1 MPVNRREHILILVV
15 LLCVGALG
23 GDRLAINPLLRVWNA
38 RAKRI
43 TELERSIN
51 HGALLVNREQ
61 ALTERW
67 GEMKAQSRS
76 RETSAT
82 ENEVLSS
89 VSHWAAASELSV
101 TSLKPRWILD
111 EEECRKLE
119 IQVSTSGK
127 LASVARFLY
136 ELEVDPQ
143 ALKVEDVEL
152 TARDNAGQALTCD
165 VRFTRLVLEGNK
177 P

>member
-1 MPVNRREHILILVV
+1 
-15 LLCVGALG
+15 VGALG
-23 GDRLAINPLLRVWNA
+23 GDRLVLTPLLRLWNT

-43 TELERSIN
+43 TELDRSIN
-51 HGALLVNREQ
+51 HGVLLVDRER

-82 ENEVLSS
+82 ENEVLSA
-89 VSHWAAASELSV
+89 VSHWASAGELAV

-111 EEECRKLE
+111 EEQCRKLE
-119 IQVSTSGK
+119 IQVSTTGK

-136 ELEVDPQ
+136 ELEIDPQ

-165 VRFTRLVLEGNK
+165 VRFTRLVLEGDK